1 MGQSLTLQ
9 TLVFSS
15 GKKKFSQTTSGA
27 CVHQWLFFFFFDCS
41 RGLLRPELPLVM
53 VHGLGCSLAY
63 GILVPQPGVKPM
75 SPALGGG
82 LLATGPAGK
91 SHQWLFSFL
100 SNSTCICL
108 QPLPASQNQG
118 PHPGLLL
125 HKFLVCSGQN
135 REVIEVRRVQWHVSL
150 RSWVFFFFQLKGL

>member
-1 MGQSLTLQ
+1 MY
-9 TLVFSS
+9 
-15 GKKKFSQTTSGA
+15 TSG
-27 CVHQWLFFFFFDCS
+27 FFFFFDCS

-53 VHGLGCSLAY
+53 VHGLGCSLAR

-118 PHPGLLL
+118 PYPGLLL

-135 REVIEVRRVQWHVSL
+135 REVIEVRRVQWHSEPEIL
-150 RSWVFFFFQLKGL
+150 GFLFFSTERFMSVKSSSVYNHVLLKFHYRTYDA